1 MKQSND
7 ALDAAMQVAQSAAR
21 AAGAL
26 IRARWDTPID
36 IDHKG
41 EVDLVTEVDLAA
53 EAVIVDAIQTAFPTD
68 RIVAEEGGGQR
79 TAESVAESPAAPPG
93 ALNAAQPNRVWY
105 VDPLDGTTNY
115 AHGVPHFCVSIAL
128 CIDGAPIVGV
138 VYEPIRDW
146 MFHAKRGSGAFR
158 DAVALRVSQ
167 CTALDKALLATG
179 FPYDRRATPQNNTA
193 EFAHLLT
200 TAQGMRRAGAAA
212 LDLAYVAA
220 GWLDG
225 YWEDRLKAWDIAA
238 GTLLVREAGGIVT
251 GMHGA
256 PLTLTDGNITA
267 APAAVHSSLVSELR
281 TVRPSAT

>member
-26 IRARWDTPID
+26 IRDRWDTPID
-36 IDHKG
+36 IEHKG

-53 EAVIVDAIQTAFPTD
+53 EALIVDAIQAAFPTD
-68 RIVAEEGGGQR
+68 RIIAEEGGGQ
-79 TAESVAESPAAPPG
+79 AGLDDGPSAAK
-93 ALNAAQPNRVWY
+93 PNRVWY

-115 AHGVPHFCVSIAL
+115 SHGVPHFCVSIAL
-128 CIDGAPIVGV
+128 CIDDIPVVGV

-146 MFHAKRGSGAFR
+146 MFHATQGSGAFR
-158 DAVALRVSQ
+158 NTTALRVSP

-179 FPYDRRATPQNNTA
+179 FPYDRRATQQNNTA

-251 GMHGA
+251 AMHGA
-256 PLTLTDGNITA
+256 ALNLTDGNITA
-267 APAAVHSSLVSELR
+267 APLAIHSSLVSELR